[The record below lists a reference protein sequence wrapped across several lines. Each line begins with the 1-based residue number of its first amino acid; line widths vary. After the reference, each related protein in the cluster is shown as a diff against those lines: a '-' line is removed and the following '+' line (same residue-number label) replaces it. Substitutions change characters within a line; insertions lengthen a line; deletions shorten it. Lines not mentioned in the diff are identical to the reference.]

1 MPIPIISVSNPLA
14 LPGNHY
20 TTVACDLAYE
30 QIVEHLI
37 KKHNKT
43 KIAFMN
49 ASLTH
54 SPESEERENA
64 FRAAM
69 KKSGLE
75 VNEDWIYAGDF
86 TPKTAYDCFKE
97 RFKKGDKLPFEAI
110 LCANDYMAAGCV
122 SIFSELGITIPGDV
136 IVFGFDNAEVATNCD
151 PMLSTISPAA
161 VFLKRLR
168 IRAILM
174 LMVNCVS
181 PLLCRCLDSSS
192 LVTVSM
198 IWQQSSICLQ

>member
-1 MPIPIISVSNPLA
+1 MKNIAVLVYDLTVEYNIVVTDGITDFFKDKDDVHVIISTTSSPHNERFQYEYQYWTSVELLKSKNIDAAIVITNTYFNSISLEELTKSLECLLPIPIISVSNPLA

-37 KKHNKT
+37 KKHNKR

-69 KKSGLE
+69 KKFGLE
-75 VNEDWIYAGDF
+75 VNVDWI
-86 TPKTAYDCFKE
+86 
-97 RFKKGDKLPFEAI
+97 
-110 LCANDYMAAGCV
+110 
-122 SIFSELGITIPGDV
+122 
-136 IVFGFDNAEVATNCD
+136 
-151 PMLSTISPAA
+151 
-161 VFLKRLR
+161 
-168 IRAILM
+168 
-174 LMVNCVS
+174 
-181 PLLCRCLDSSS
+181 
-192 LVTVSM
+192 
-198 IWQQSSICLQ
+198 